1 MATLIQMNYA
11 NSIKT
16 KAELEALMNLYAI
29 QFKNYPANVVNA
41 SVMNIISNDQSPF
54 PPTIAKIKANIKM
67 PQLLESENAI
77 MKKYDE
83 HYDDQYNYRKD
94 EMKNR
99 ILHNPYHIPDDEM
112 KSDFKKCIG
121 IDYEAH
127 MNLLQSYLNGAIPKL
142 MKGEL

>member
-1 MATLIQMNYA
+1 MNYA

-16 KAELEALMNLYAI
+16 KAELEAMMNLYSI

-67 PQLLESENAI
+67 PQLLESKNAI
-77 MKKYDE
+77 MKKYDKN
-83 HYDDQYNYRKD
+83 YDDQYDYRKD

-99 ILHNPYHIPDDEM
+99 ILHNPYHVPDDEM
-112 KSDFKKCIG
+112 KADFKKCIG
-121 IDYEAH
+121 IDYDAY
-127 MNLLQSYLNGAIPKL
+127 MNSMQNYLSSAIPKL

>member
-1 MATLIQMNYA
+1 MNYA

-16 KAELEALMNLYAI
+16 KAELEAMMNLYSI

-67 PQLLESENAI
+67 PQLLESKNAI

-83 HYDDQYNYRKD
+83 HYDDQYDYRKD

-99 ILHNPYHIPDDEM
+99 ILHNPYHVPDEEM
-112 KSDFKKCIG
+112 KADFKNCIG
-121 IDYEAH
+121 IDYDAY
-127 MNLLQSYLNGAIPKL
+127 MNSMRNYLSSAIPKL